1 MDSRPLLQKEYPKVQ
16 RTSDNDEK
24 QVIEKLKASLL
35 RLNSNS
41 ISSLGNYNPD
51 EVFENIKSILK
62 LLINYP
68 MTLADPSADAG
79 EGKSSGLILSKRQT
93 LVQDSL
99 ADTQSLRSS
108 CGEIANEQPI
118 VPQCQTTSRLPAFA
132 LEAAKSTGTNSNK
145 SLAKSGIPLIEEN
158 NVPTSEHVKSSV
170 TNKIREFLDSS
181 SGEDNVLP
189 SRSQRLAKKIP
200 DSKQSLSS
208 SSTDD
213 ERNTKT
219 KPGMKPTSE
228 YYNESPTNLITPDPS
243 STSSMK
249 YQPERSSSTA
259 SDTIG
264 FRQIE
269 SNNDDFPVQQD
280 RQKRHSNDET
290 TIPKTKQYTSGIPST
305 NGSSHLTA
313 SMRPASEPLPRAS
326 FVNKATLSRISPE
339 ENAYSSRD
347 DNSMIHP
354 LVELPNSLKQ
364 CSGKEVIHVIDKQ
377 NVVGRRDDSVTR
389 SSCWSGVENGE
400 QVPLSSTVNAT
411 SECVPL
417 YSDTIGQSSCKLHS
431 SRRPAHGD
439 SLLSLSRST
448 SLKVSETRRLSPSS
462 SDQEVAGILGK
473 DVHRGNGDTTQ
484 IYDLLNNLNQQ
495 NSTTGSYSYFPL
507 SPSNVNTASLEL
519 QELTINNNLAS
530 AEGNSYS
537 QSTTSSPRSYAD
549 IPYPI
554 LNAGG
559 MPSPRLF
566 SREIEDR
573 ECPLPASKQTMP
585 NQHPQSSLNVNREI
599 KSTPSARNVDD
610 KRTKLPN
617 EHKQYTFPQQDMEGM
632 KTKEH
637 SLSNQTLL
645 DQPIPWSSLNGNF
658 QHNKK
663 LSNVNSQNILDI
675 SEPKVSEQRQHSSNQ
690 LSQAS
695 FHNSWPTETAA
706 SNKGYDF
713 SSQSVSN
720 TQLPKAQ
727 PTLLQKHWALD
738 QTDKLDNI
746 GQGNLHIP
754 VDNNTTQ
761 GRNLLPS
768 PLSIKTRDVVNHSP
782 WELRNGSH
790 SSNST
795 PQSQADSLIAAKDN
809 IVSSTGAT
817 LSPNGELN
825 SQTKNTSL
833 SPSVQHLFD
842 SFRTNDVNGRKMVEK
857 KPIGNG
863 TSTVLTNEKGIKF
876 PGRRVLAPSFSFS
889 FPMKNQGGKIETHF
903 SNDRHK
909 PTVESSI
916 SNVPVNKTV
925 KSQSK
930 KTADVM
936 VNDSAIVSI
945 SMNDSGK
952 SAFGMSEFDLGFED
966 NDTSRSP
973 VVDPVSESRKSLL
986 DSRCP
991 SDDTETIKLKD
1002 QLNENVLKL
1011 EELQQTFN
1019 KYPQRRR
1026 KRLPD
1031 LFDDHAR

>member
-1 MDSRPLLQKEYPKVQ
+1 
-16 RTSDNDEK
+16 
-24 QVIEKLKASLL
+24 
-35 RLNSNS
+35 
-41 ISSLGNYNPD
+41 
-51 EVFENIKSILK
+51 
-62 LLINYP
+62 

-79 EGKSSGLILSKRQT
+79 ERKSRSGLILSKRQT

-108 CGEIANEQPI
+108 CGEIANEQPT

-132 LEAAKSTGTNSNK
+132 LEAAKSTGTNSDK

-189 SRSQRLAKKIP
+189 SRSQRLAKKILE
-200 DSKQSLSS
+200 SKQSLSS

-228 YYNESPTNLITPDPS
+228 YYNKSPTNLITPDPS

-249 YQPERSSSTA
+249 YQPERSPSTA

-264 FRQIE
+264 FKQIE
-269 SNNDDFPVQQD
+269 SNNDFPVQQD
-280 RQKRHSNDET
+280 RQKRDSNGET
-290 TIPKTKQYTSGIPST
+290 TLPKTNQYTSGIPST
-305 NGSSHLTA
+305 NASSHLTA
-313 SMRPASEPLPRAS
+313 SMRPASEPLPS
-326 FVNKATLSRISPE
+326 SKLVNKATLSRISSDK
-339 ENAYSSRD
+339 NAYSSRD
-347 DNSMIHP
+347 DNGMIHP
-354 LVELPNSLKQ
+354 LVELPTSLKQ
-364 CSGKEVIHVIDKQ
+364 CSGKEFLHVIDKQ
-377 NVVGRRDDSVTR
+377 NVVGKRDDSVTR
-389 SSCWSGVENGE
+389 SSSRGGVQNGE
-400 QVPLSSTVNAT
+400 QVPLSSSCTVNAM
-411 SECVPL
+411 SECMPL
-417 YSDTIGQSSCKLHS
+417 YNDTIGQSSCKLRS
-431 SRRPAHGD
+431 SREPEHGN
-439 SLLSLSRST
+439 SLLSLSCST

-462 SDQEVAGILGK
+462 SDQEVAAILGK
-473 DVHRGNGDTTQ
+473 DVQRGNGDTTQ

-495 NSTTGSYSYFPL
+495 NSTTGNYCYFPL
-507 SPSNVNTASLEL
+507 PPSNVNNASSLER
-519 QELTINNNLAS
+519 QELTINNNLPK

-537 QSTTSSPRSYAD
+537 QSTTPSPRSYAD

-554 LNAGG
+554 LNAGR

-566 SREIEDR
+566 SREMEDR
-573 ECPLPASKQTMP
+573 ACPLPASNQTMP

-637 SLSNQTLL
+637 SLPLSNQTLL

-663 LSNVNSQNILDI
+663 LSNVNSQNKLDV
-675 SEPKVSEQRQHSSNQ
+675 SEPKVSEQQQYSSNQ

-695 FHNSWPTETAA
+695 FHNSCPTETAA

-720 TQLPKAQ
+720 TQLPKVQ
-727 PTLLQKHWALD
+727 PTLLQEHWALD
-738 QTDKLDNI
+738 QTDQLDNI
-746 GQGNLHIP
+746 GQGNVQIP

-768 PLSIKTRDVVNHSP
+768 PLSINTREVVNHSP
-782 WELRNGSH
+782 WESRNGSN
-790 SSNST
+790 SSKST
-795 PQSQADSLIAAKDN
+795 PQSQADSSIAAKDTV
-809 IVSSTGAT
+809 VSSNGPT
-817 LSPNGELN
+817 LSPNSELN
-825 SQTKNTSL
+825 SQSKNASL
-833 SPSVQHLFD
+833 SPSVQHLFY
-842 SFRTNDVNGRKMVEK
+842 SFRTNDVDGRKMVEK
-857 KPIGNG
+857 RPIGNG
-863 TSTVLTNEKGIKF
+863 NSTVLTNEKGIKF

-889 FPMKNQGGKIETHF
+889 SPMKNQGGKIETHF
-903 SNDRHK
+903 NNDRHK

-916 SNVPVNKTV
+916 SNVPLNKTV

-945 SMNDSGK
+945 STNDSGK
-952 SAFGMSEFDLGFED
+952 SVFGMSEFDLGFD

-973 VVDPVSESRKSLL
+973 VVDPVSESTKSLL

-991 SDDTETIKLKD
+991 SDDAETIKLKVKYCLFTWINRIEVLP
-1002 QLNENVLKL
+1002 QGIKGSVHNLLNEG
-1011 EELQQTFN
+1011 
-1019 KYPQRRR
+1019 
-1026 KRLPD
+1026 
-1031 LFDDHAR
+1031 LFT